1 MKNPLRLID
10 RRSLFII
17 LGAAVLITLISVI
30 IIIITTTARNRRALI
45 SLEEAALREQ
55 RVLSR
60 SLGVGIEDFYRDM
73 RNPDHGPVYPSRSRQ
88 SHWSREDVQF
98 YWIDPADAGLETLSS
113 DNDADILRSLN
124 GAVAPQSGA
133 PQ

>member
-1 MKNPLRLID
+1 MNNPLRLID

-17 LGAAVLITLISVI
+17 LGTALLITIISVI
-30 IIIITTTARNRRALI
+30 IIIITTSVRNSRTLI
-45 SLEEAALREQ
+45 SLEETVLREQ
-55 RVLSR
+55 RVLNR

-73 RNPDHGPVYPSRSRQ
+73 RNPDHGIIYPSRSRQ
-88 SHWSREDVQF
+88 SRWSREDVQF

-124 GAVAPQSGA
+124 GAAAPQSGA

>member
-1 MKNPLRLID
+1 MNNPLHLVD

-17 LGAAVLITLISVI
+17 LGSALLITIISVI
-30 IIIITTTARNRRALI
+30 IIIITTSVRSSRTLI
-45 SLEEAALREQ
+45 SLEETVLREQ
-55 RVLSR
+55 RVLNR

-73 RNPDHGPVYPSRSRQ
+73 RNPDHGIIYPSRSRQ
-88 SHWSREDVQF
+88 SRWSREDVQF

-124 GAVAPQSGA
+124 GAAAPQSGA

>member
-1 MKNPLRLID
+1 MNNPLRLID

-17 LGAAVLITLISVI
+17 LGSALLITIISVI
-30 IIIITTTARNRRALI
+30 IIIITTSVGNSRTLI
-45 SLEEAALREQ
+45 GLEETVLREQ
-55 RVLSR
+55 RVLNR

-73 RNPDHGPVYPSRSRQ
+73 RNPDHGIIYPSRSRQ
-88 SHWSREDVQF
+88 SRWSREDVQF

-124 GAVAPQSGA
+124 GAAAPQSGA

>member
-1 MKNPLRLID
+1 MNNPLRLID

-17 LGAAVLITLISVI
+17 LGSALLITIISVI
-30 IIIITTTARNRRALI
+30 IIIITTSVQNRRTLI
-45 SLEEAALREQ
+45 SLEETVLREQ
-55 RVLSR
+55 RVINR

-73 RNPDHGPVYPSRSRQ
+73 RHPDHGIIYPSRSRQ
-88 SHWSREDVQF
+88 SRWSREDVQF

-124 GAVAPQSGA
+124 GAAAPQSGA